1 MNDRTKYKIKEAIL
15 STLYTR
21 FSESEFDLDE
31 GQVKIADHD
40 DNAIYLGLYPIDTE
54 TGEIKSKP
62 SQVWTIEISA
72 SNEEVA

>member
-1 MNDRTKYKIKEAIL
+1 MNDRTNDKIKKAIL
-15 STLYTR
+15 STLYNQ
-21 FSESEFDLDE
+21 FSKSEFDLEE

-54 TGEIKSKP
+54 TGEIKTKP
-62 SQVWTIEISA
+62 SHVWTIEVSI